1 MHLEVGPPV
10 HGTDL
15 RTKGR
20 CKTEARPRSE
30 AEEAWQNHLDMKEV
44 AAQRDIVVCAID
56 AFKVA
61 KVAIQVYMSENRTR
75 PCQFAP

>member
-1 MHLEVGPPV
+1 VHLAVGPQV
-10 HGTDL
+10 HETDL

-30 AEEAWQNHLDMKEV
+30 AEQVWQNHLDMMEV
-44 AAQRDIVVCAID
+44 DAQRDIVVCAID

-61 KVAIQVYMSENRTR
+61 KVAIQGYMSKKSD
-75 PCQFAP
+75 